1 MKLKLLLTLG
11 LMLSLNGFTQEVD
24 LSKSTFKWSG
34 SKVSATHFGPIKL
47 KNAELKFKNDQLVS
61 GKFVMDHNSIESKD
75 LEGTWK
81 KKFEEHIKSADF
93 FDVKKYPTSSLKINK
108 VKDGKFFG
116 DLTIKNKTNLV
127 VIPYKKKGKKYTGT
141 MKFDRTK
148 FDMVYG
154 SGNFFKNLGDKM
166 INDQVTVEFTIITK

>member
-1 MKLKLLLTLG
+1 M
-11 LMLSLNGFTQEVD
+11 E
-24 LSKSTFKWSG
+24 
-34 SKVSATHFGPIKL
+34 
-47 KNAELKFKNDQLVS
+47 
-61 GKFVMDHNSIESKD
+61 
-75 LEGTWK
+75 

-93 FDVKKYPTSSLKINK
+93 FDVKKYPTSNLKINK

-127 VIPYKKKGKKYTGT
+127 VIPYKKKGKSYTGT